1 MLPVPTGQS
10 SEKITRVPVN
20 PGPAEP
26 SDLAIGCEPENFAHA
41 RSFRAWGH
49 GSFFAKWTNGL
60 RVLGAS
66 LIYYSIELGILGLE
80 GFRELRISH
89 DPTSVSCSSTLN
101 VEPSTLAAIKR
112 TFSPW
117 RGLNL

>member
-1 MLPVPTGQS
+1 MEVSL
-10 SEKITRVPVN
+10 
-20 PGPAEP
+20 
-26 SDLAIGCEPENFAHA
+26 L
-41 RSFRAWGH
+41 
-49 GSFFAKWTNGL
+49 NGL

-80 GFRELRISH
+80 GFRELRVSY
-89 DPTSVSCSSTLN
+89 DPTSVSCSSTLH

-117 RGLNL
+117 RGLDL